1 MSKEHI
7 KSLFQEV
14 TRSDIWSLQLVKVN
28 NSKKTGT
35 SYYTREIKL
44 SPDGKLMEML
54 TQLSQHYLSPD
65 GIDKFDSVDEYTG
78 DVVGNVIYRLPTT
91 SNLIH
96 DEWELLKAALQS
108 PDTEQPIKGQKFSG
122 YIITGTLTLAV
133 GEVQV
138 KMVSMGSPTTV
149 MKNKYILGH
158 QTQTFNEITDPV
170 FSFRPSIDAL
180 IIDEVV
186 YFFTMQAENLF
197 NMERA
202 HKRVCEQKVNQT
214 LDVLGFT
221 NAETFRSIAT
231 SGPNPRRFV
240 SFNDTRLN
248 ALKNKQSRKKYA
260 KLFQIELTDEGEINT
275 EADKTVDR
283 LIRFLCN
290 KAAIDPVENEPK
302 EVANMKGWS

>member
-14 TRSDIWSLQLVKVN
+14 PKSDIWSLQLVKIN
-28 NSKKTGT
+28 NSKRMGT

-44 SPDGKLMEML
+44 APDSKLMEML
-54 TQLSQHYLSPD
+54 AQLSQHYLSPD

-96 DEWELLKAALQS
+96 EEWESLKNALQS
-108 PDTEQPIKGQKFSG
+108 PDTESPIKGQRFSG
-122 YIITGTLTLAV
+122 YIISGTLALAI

-138 KMVSMGSPTTV
+138 KMVSMGSPTTI

-170 FSFRPSIDAL
+170 FSFRPSLDAL
-180 IIDEVV
+180 IIDEIV

-202 HKRVCEQKVNQT
+202 HKKVCEQKVSQT
-214 LDVLGFT
+214 LDVLEFSS
-221 NAETFRSIAT
+221 AEVFRTIAT
-231 SGPNPRRFV
+231 SGTNPRRFV
-240 SFNDTRLN
+240 SFNDKRLN

-260 KLFQIELTDEGEINT
+260 KLFRIELTDDGAINT
-275 EADKTVDR
+275 DSEQSVDR

-302 EVANMKGWS
+302 EVANMKGWL